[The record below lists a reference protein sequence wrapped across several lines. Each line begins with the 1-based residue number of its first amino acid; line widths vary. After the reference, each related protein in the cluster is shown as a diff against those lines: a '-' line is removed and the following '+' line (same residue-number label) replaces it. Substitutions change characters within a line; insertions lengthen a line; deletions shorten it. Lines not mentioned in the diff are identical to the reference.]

1 MKRYLIFFLSL
12 TILISCQQ
20 TETKFPDQAAIS
32 GLASTIQ
39 LQPEETEVVLQDYFT
54 NVSIIDSVSLPN
66 GLKGEL
72 AKDKNHLRL
81 KRTSQKLPILSILK
95 IWAKGFPY
103 SILMKKSNK
112 VNVEISFNDEIGKVA
127 SAQVAGE
134 MNGWNPKASP
144 MESRGGVWK
153 TAFLLNPGKY
163 QYQLVVDGEW
173 ILDPANPD
181 SVDNNNGGFNSLL
194 VVGEDNRG
202 LRPAL
207 FTEASES
214 GTIGIGSDKPIDR
227 IFVFWQNY
235 LLPMKDIII
244 DQKHIIFRVPSE
256 AKKHERSFARVF
268 AYNRYGVSNDLL
280 VPLQK
285 GKVINN
291 VKEINRNDWESAV
304 FYFLMVD
311 RFKNGNL
318 KNNQKVDDPEIL
330 PKANFYGGDLAGVTQ
345 KIEEGYFEDLG
356 INTIWLSPITQNP
369 LGAYGLWPEPRTKFS
384 GYHGYW
390 PVSSSKVDFRF
401 GTADELHGLV
411 DVAHKH
417 NLNII
422 LDYVANHVHELHPV
436 YQEHP
441 DWATNLYL
449 PDGSLN
455 TEKWD
460 EYRLTTWFDV
470 FLPTLD
476 LSRPEVVGPMTD
488 SALFW
493 LTEFHLDGFRHDATK
508 HIPELFWRTLTKKI
522 KNKIAIPENK
532 RVYQVGE
539 TYGNPELI
547 SSYVGSG
554 MLNGQFD
561 FNVYDDAV
569 AVFAK
574 KDASFENLAATLQ
587 ESFDYYGC
595 HNLMGYISG
604 NQDRARFISYA
615 GGAVS
620 FAEDAKL
627 AGWTRDIGVGNP
639 VAYQKLDMLNAF
651 NMTIPG
657 IPTLYYGDE
666 FGMPGANDPDNRR
679 MMRFDKLNDKEKQTL
694 DITKKLVHFRWDNLP
709 LIYGDFQI
717 LEISEK
723 TFVYARTYFD
733 KIVIVAF
740 NKSDGERTV
749 ECKIPERFKG
759 VSLKSNFGSGFH
771 QDASN
776 LEVVLGGNSFEV
788 LLN

>member
-1 MKRYLIFFLSL
+1 MIKNLISL
-12 TILISCQQ
+12 VIVIVLFSCQQ
-20 TETKFPDQAAIS
+20 SKIEIPDQSAIS
-32 GLASTIQ
+32 GLASVIQ
-39 LQPEETEVVLQDYFT
+39 LQPEETNIVLQDYFT
-54 NVSIIDSVSLPN
+54 DVLDIDSVSFPK

-72 AKDKNHLRL
+72 SGDRRDLLL
-81 KRTSQKLPILSILK
+81 KRTSQKLAPLSILNV
-95 IWAKGFPY
+95 WSKGFPY
-103 SILMKKSNK
+103 FILMKRSNK
-112 VNVEISFNDEIGKVA
+112 ENVEITYNADNM
-127 SAQVAGE
+127 QVGSVQIAGE

-144 MESRGGVWK
+144 MIMENGIW
-153 TAFLLNPGKY
+153 TTEFLLNPGNY

-194 VVGEDNRG
+194 RVGKNNNE
-202 LRPAL
+202 LRPRV
-207 FTEASES
+207 FTEAVES
-214 GTIGIGSDKPIDR
+214 VNISIGSDKPIDR
-227 IFVFWQNY
+227 VFVFWQNY
-235 LLPMKDIII
+235 LLPMNDMVVDK
-244 DQKHIIFRVPSE
+244 KHIIFRVPSE
-256 AKKHERSFARVF
+256 AKKLKRSFMRVF

-280 VPLQK
+280 IPLEK
-285 GKVINN
+285 GEVIYN
-291 VKEINRNDWESAV
+291 VDELSRNDWESAV

-311 RFKNGNL
+311 RFNNGNL
-318 KNNQKVDDPEIL
+318 KNDKKVDDPEIL
-330 PKANFYGGDLAGVTQ
+330 PKANFFGGDLAGVTK
-345 KIEEGYFEDLG
+345 KIKDGYFEDLG

-390 PVSSSKVDFRF
+390 PISSSNVDFRF
-401 GTADELHGLV
+401 GTADELHELV
-411 DVAHKH
+411 DLAHKH
-417 NLNII
+417 NLNVI

-436 YQEHP
+436 YLEHP
-441 DWATNLYL
+441 DWVTNLYL

-476 LSRPEVVGPMTD
+476 LSRPEVVEPMTD

-508 HIPELFWRTLTKKI
+508 HIPELFWRTLTEKV
-522 KNKIAIPENK
+522 KNRVAIPENK
-532 RVYQVGE
+532 RVYQIGE

-554 MLNGQFD
+554 MLDGQFD

-574 KDASFENLAATLQ
+574 EDASFENLAASLQ
-587 ESFDYYGC
+587 ESFEYYGY

-627 AGWTRDIGVGNP
+627 AGWTRDIGVGDP
-639 VAYQKLDMLNAF
+639 IAYKKLQMLNAF

-657 IPTLYYGDE
+657 IPTIYYGDE

-679 MMRFDKLNDKEKQTL
+679 MMQFENLNDKEKQTL
-694 DITKKLVHFRWDNLP
+694 NITKKLVQLRRNNLP
-709 LIYGDFQI
+709 LIYGDFQV
-717 LEISEK
+717 LELSEK

-733 KIVIVAF
+733 KIVVVAF
-740 NKSDGERTV
+740 NKSDEERTV
-749 ECKIPERFKG
+749 EFNIPERFKDI
-759 VSLKSNFGSGFH
+759 SLKSNFGSDFQKDGS
-771 QDASN
+771 QIK
-776 LEVVLGGNSFEV
+776 VVLAGNSFEV
-788 LLN
+788 LIN